1 MSQTFKIRKG
11 HDIKLVGGAPKTDLG
26 RITASTYAVTPSD
39 FPGITPKLVVKAGTQ
54 VKAGDTLFF
63 DKDRPEVKICS
74 PVSGEV
80 AEVKRGAKRKIL
92 AVLILADTEC
102 SYADHGAFSFSGA
115 TRDAAAAHFA
125 STGVGAL
132 ITSRPYG
139 VAAGMSE
146 KPRAIFINGIQSGPL
161 AGDLAYQLE
170 GKEKSIATAVKALKL
185 MTEGTVYVSHDSDKA
200 PIEALQS
207 LDATHITFSGKH
219 PKGLVGTQ
227 IAQTAPLNKGE
238 IVWTVNAID
247 LPTIGAAFESGEY
260 RPEYRIALA
269 GSKTMNA
276 GYATALQGVS

>member
-125 STGVGAL
+125 STGVGAF
-132 ITSRPYG
+132 ITSRPY
-139 VAAGMSE
+139 VLPPVCRKNRVPSSLMVF
-146 KPRAIFINGIQSGPL
+146 RAVPL
-161 AGDLAYQLE
+161 LE
-170 GKEKSIATAVKALKL
+170 ISPTNLKAKRN
-185 MTEGTVYVSHDSDKA
+185 
-200 PIEALQS
+200 PLQR
-207 LDATHITFSGKH
+207 L
-219 PKGLVGTQ
+219 
-227 IAQTAPLNKGE
+227 
-238 IVWTVNAID
+238 
-247 LPTIGAAFESGEY
+247 
-260 RPEYRIALA
+260 
-269 GSKTMNA
+269 
-276 GYATALQGVS
+276 